1 LPGKHNQVAD
11 KAPILKQVPCH
22 AFHEADYLVKTGQM
36 VNKKIDFGW

>member
-1 LPGKHNQVAD
+1 MLPAKPPFLPRGS
-11 KAPILKQVPCH
+11 CH